1 MSRPTPQRETRRI
14 AYFVTPHGYGH
25 ASRAAAVM
33 AALLELDESIRFE
46 IFTQVPEWFFESSL
60 GESFGYH
67 PLLTDIGLA
76 QKTALVE
83 DIPETM
89 RRLDAFLP
97 FDGAKIEQLARWL
110 SKLDCQ
116 LVLCDIAPMGIV
128 VAREAGIP
136 SVLIENFTWD
146 WIYEEYVS
154 DDGRMKRHVAY
165 LAEIFNAADYRIQTE
180 PLCRQRPADLTTA
193 PVSRRSRTS
202 RRQIRQELGIPE
214 RAKAILVTMGGTPW
228 RNPFL
233 HNLADRAGV
242 CLIVPGA
249 DGEQGLGN
257 GRVNTHD
264 NLVLLPHH
272 SHFFHPDLV
281 NASDAAIGKVGYS
294 TVSEVYWSG
303 VPFGYVARRKF
314 RESAPL
320 VRYIGDV
327 LPGLAITEAQIEDGS
342 WISLLPD
349 LLALPRI
356 SRQGANGADEV
367 ARFIGELLGVVSQAG
382 EWLL

>member
-1 MSRPTPQRETRRI
+1 MSGSTPQTETRRI

-33 AALLELDESIRFE
+33 AALLELDASIRFE
-46 IFTQVPEWFFESSL
+46 IFTQVPAWFFESSL

-89 RRLDAFLP
+89 RLLDTFLP
-97 FDGAKIEQLARWL
+97 FDGAKIKPLARWL
-110 SKLDCQ
+110 NRLDCQ

-128 VAREAGIP
+128 VAREVGIP

-165 LAEIFNAADYRIQTE
+165 LAEVFNAADYRIQTE
-180 PLCRQRPADLTTA
+180 PICRQRPADLTTA

-202 RRQIRQELGIPE
+202 RRQVRQALGIPQQ
-214 RAKAILVTMGGTPW
+214 AKAVLVTMGGTPW
-228 RNPFL
+228 RYPFL
-233 HNLADRAGV
+233 HTLADRAGV
-242 CLIVPGA
+242 FLIVPGA
-249 DGEQGLGN
+249 DGKQGLGD
-257 GRVNTHD
+257 GRVSTHD

-294 TVSEVYWSG
+294 TVAEVYWSG

-349 LLALPRI
+349 LLALPRV

-367 ARFIGELLGVVSQAG
+367 ARFIGGLLG
-382 EWLL
+382 

>member
-110 SKLDCQ
+110 SQLDCQ

-180 PLCRQRPADLTTA
+180 PICRQRPADLTTA

-214 RAKAILVTMGGTPW
+214 QAKAVLVTMGGTPW
-228 RNPFL
+228 RYPFL
-233 HNLADRAGV
+233 HNRADRAGV
-242 CLIVPGA
+242 CLIVPGV
-249 DGEQGLGN
+249 DGKQGLGD
-257 GRVNTHD
+257 GRVDTHD
-264 NLVLLPHH
+264 NLVLLPQH

-294 TVSEVYWSG
+294 TVAEVYWSG

>member
-1 MSRPTPQRETRRI
+1 MSGSTPQTDTRPI

-33 AALLELDESIRFE
+33 AALLELDASIRFE
-46 IFTQVPEWFFESSL
+46 IFTQVPAWFFESSP
-60 GESFGYH
+60 GKSFGYH
-67 PLLTDIGLA
+67 SLLTDIGLA

-83 DIPETM
+83 DVPETM
-89 RRLDAFLP
+89 RRLDTFFP
-97 FDGAKIEQLARWL
+97 FDGAKIKQVASWL
-110 SKLDCQ
+110 NQVDCQ

-180 PLCRQRPADLTTA
+180 PICRQRPADLTTA

-202 RRQIRQELGIPE
+202 RRQIRKALGIPE
-214 RAKAILVTMGGTPW
+214 QAKAVLVTMGGTTW
-228 RNPFL
+228 RYPL
-233 HNLADRAGV
+233 LRNLADRAGV
-242 CLIVPGA
+242 FFIVPGA
-249 DGEQGLGN
+249 DGKQGHGD
-257 GRVNTHD
+257 GRVKTHD

-294 TVSEVYWSG
+294 TVAEVYWSG

-320 VRYIGDV
+320 VRYIGDA
-327 LPGLAITEAQIEDGS
+327 LPALAITEAQIEDGS
-342 WISLLPD
+342 WMSLLPD
-349 LLALPRI
+349 LLVLPRV
-356 SRQGANGADEV
+356 SRQGSNGADEV
-367 ARFIGELLGVVSQAG
+367 ARFIVNLLR
-382 EWLL
+382 

>member
-1 MSRPTPQRETRRI
+1 MSGSTPQTKTHRI

-33 AALLELDESIRFE
+33 AALLELDASIRFE
-46 IFTQVPEWFFESSL
+46 IFTQVPAWFFESSL
-60 GESFGYH
+60 GESFGHH

-83 DIPETM
+83 DVPETM
-89 RRLDAFLP
+89 RRLDTFLP
-97 FDGAKIEQLARWL
+97 FDGAKIEQLARRL
-110 SKLDCQ
+110 NQFDCQ

-128 VAREAGIP
+128 VAREVGIP

-154 DDGRMKRHVAY
+154 HDGRMKRHVAY

-202 RRQIRQELGIPE
+202 RRQIRQALGIPE
-214 RAKAILVTMGGTPW
+214 QTKAVLVTMGGTPW
-228 RNPFL
+228 RHPFL
-233 HNLADRAGV
+233 HNLADQAGV

-249 DGEQGLGN
+249 DRKQRLGD
-257 GRVNTHD
+257 GRVNTYD

-294 TVSEVYWSG
+294 TVAEVYWSG

-320 VRYIGDV
+320 VRYIWDE

-342 WISLLPD
+342 WVTLLPG
-349 LLALPRI
+349 LLALPRV
-356 SRQGANGADEV
+356 SRQGTNGADAV
-367 ARFIGELLGVVSQAG
+367 ARFILNLLR
-382 EWLL
+382 